1 MKSQNNGKYTVVK
14 NALTNAAN
22 YWSKILKVER
32 LDFKLKKYM
41 FDNCVMKQYHPD
53 LDETK
58 GIEADLIIFPF
69 FMTLKTSSFLA
80 VSDYCVTDSTLRPIG
95 GVIQINTN
103 INTGKRNSELFFTQ
117 VFMHELAHIF
127 GFIYDKLE
135 PFFITRTINGKS
147 RTLLASPKVI
157 QTARRHFNCQ
167 TLEGVELEDN
177 GSDESKLQHWESR
190 IMNGDL
196 MVSFVDRV
204 DVTISEITLAF
215 LEELGFYETK
225 TYTGGLFRTG
235 KGRGCSFLTTSCLS
249 YRSVFSN
256 DFNYNSLNNPVNQ
269 IAIKMLFDEIVFEE

>member
-1 MKSQNNGKYTVVK
+1 MNSLKKKVINSPKRNLIEHTKKRKRKIRIFIDDTYMKSQNNGKYTVVK

-69 FMTLKTSSFLA
+69 FMTLKTSSFFA

-127 GFIYDKLE
+127 GFIYDT
-135 PFFITRTINGKS
+135 F
-147 RTLLASPKVI
+147 
-157 QTARRHFNCQ
+157 
-167 TLEGVELEDN
+167 
-177 GSDESKLQHWESR
+177 
-190 IMNGDL
+190 
-196 MVSFVDRV
+196 
-204 DVTISEITLAF
+204 
-215 LEELGFYETK
+215 
-225 TYTGGLFRTG
+225 
-235 KGRGCSFLTTSCLS
+235 
-249 YRSVFSN
+249 
-256 DFNYNSLNNPVNQ
+256 
-269 IAIKMLFDEIVFEE
+269 